1 MNYELNLEK
10 KCDEKIVRRLR
21 DLENSFSDFKGVK
34 KILEKHNPVIY
45 EVFIKKLQGFNIGL
59 TIINPG
65 TIGVR
70 KEFYMTKGHRH
81 KKPSPELYLLIE
93 GKGKLIIQNTSSETI
108 ELKKNKIH
116 IVPKNYAHRLV
127 NAGTKKLKVLT
138 IYSAVAGHDYR
149 IQFKKRLFKNEFV

>member
-1 MNYELNLEK
+1 MQYELNLEK

-21 DLENSFSDFKGVK
+21 DLKDSFSDFKGVK

-45 EVFIKKLQGFNIGL
+45 EVFIKKMPGFNVGL

-65 TIGVR
+65 TIGIR

-81 KKPSPELYLLIE
+81 KKPSLELYFLIE

-108 ELKKNKIH
+108 ELKKNKVH

-127 NAGTKKLKVLT
+127 NAGNKKLEVLT
-138 IYSAVAGHDYR
+138 IYSAIAGHDYN
-149 IQFKKRLFKNEFV
+149 IQFKKRLFKNESI